1 MQEILFLKI
10 IQAKEGTALADN
22 PKAFEIQK
30 RRGLV
35 VWVYSLK
42 QLKNLRR
49 YGFVHYVSNKMKY
62 VILYVNEVDVQK
74 TIDKLH
80 RLHFVRDVEVSYH
93 PDIDM
98 SFGEK
103 IDTETAFQISENNE
117 KKTY

>member
-1 MQEILFLKI
+1 M
-10 IQAKEGTALADN
+10 ADSS
-22 PKAFEIQK
+22 KAFEIQK

-62 VILYVNEVDVQK
+62 VILYINEEDMQK
-74 TIDKLH
+74 TIDNLH
-80 RLHFVRDVEVSYH
+80 RLHFVRDVDISYR

-98 SFGEK
+98 SFGETVG
-103 IDTETAFQISENNE
+103 TEAAFQVSENNE
-117 KKTY
+117 ENLSE